1 MYILDLIVNFSMKV
15 LQSPMQLKSLDALCA
30 NKHDVTVTSV
40 IDFDRVNITDRNS
53 KFIVCVR
60 YVLLRLHRVDHDG
73 TCKFLYSRVLY
84 CFYYVSEKNQEA
96 CVLGV

>member
-1 MYILDLIVNFSMKV
+1 MIVNFSMKV

-53 KFIVCVR
+53 KFTVCIR
-60 YVLLRLHRVDHDG
+60 YVLLHLHSLR
-73 TCKFLYSRVLY
+73 
-84 CFYYVSEKNQEA
+84 
-96 CVLGV
+96 